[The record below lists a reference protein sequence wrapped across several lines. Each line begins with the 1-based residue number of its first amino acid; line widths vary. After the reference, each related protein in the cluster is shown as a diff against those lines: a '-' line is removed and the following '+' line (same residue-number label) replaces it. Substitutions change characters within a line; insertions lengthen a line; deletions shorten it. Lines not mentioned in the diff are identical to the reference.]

1 MQSIAF
7 NDRPYIILTYDK
19 RLDAWSP
26 HWQGLVESTQGIYN
40 NFSTQSLLSA
50 HQA

>member
-1 MQSIAF
+1 LAF
-7 NDRPYIILTYDK
+7 NDRPYIILTYDT

-26 HWQGLVESTQGIYN
+26 KWEGFEESTQGIFN
-40 NFSTQSLLSA
+40 NFSTQSLTSV

>member
-7 NDRPYIILTYDK
+7 AARPYIILTYDK

-26 HWQGLVESTQGIYN
+26 NWQGFVESTQGIYN
-40 NFSTQSLLSA
+40 NFSTQSLLSV